1 MSAAMT
7 GVQRFYQLTRTTAQD
22 HKRWL
27 VEGRGPRALIGRA
40 HGNQRRF
47 KNGGRFT
54 EKTRT
59 HGTDKSDNHNNL
71 QTDTMILTGE
81 SNS

>member
-7 GVQRFYQLTRTTAQD
+7 GVQRFYQLAGTTARD

-27 VEGRGPRALIGRA
+27 VEGCGPHALIGWA

-54 EKTRT
+54 EKHVHMAQT
-59 HGTDKSDNHNNL
+59 KSDNHNNL
-71 QTDTMILTGE
+71 RTDTMLLTG
-81 SNS
+81 